1 MDPLYHSEH
10 ARKLLA
16 TYPFDGKIL
25 DTFEDESWDG
35 CDQYGPKAI
44 IYTLYVTT
52 ESSEGYTYYLF
63 GEEQRYD
70 GSELVYELTF
80 RETYPFLVKVNQ
92 FRAHWLDLRHDY
104 QDLHSVLLRIFK
116 NNLKD
121 LKELKEHLPH
131 GGNSTDTT
139 RMTLY

>member
-16 TYPFDGKIL
+16 TYPFDGKII

-52 ESSEGYTYYLF
+52 KSSEGYTYYLF
-63 GEEQRYD
+63 GEEQRYH
-70 GSELVYELTF
+70 GRELSYELTYLA
-80 RETYPFLVKVNQ
+80 TYPFLVKVNQ
-92 FRAHWLDLRHDY
+92 TQAHCLALRHDY
-104 QDLHSVLLRIFK
+104 EDLHSVLIHIFK
-116 NNLKD
+116 HN
-121 LKELKEHLPH
+121 LKELEEVKEYLPY
-131 GGNSTDTT
+131 TETA
-139 RMTLY
+139 RMTLS